1 MFKNMSIGQK
11 LSTGFA
17 VLALLVFVLAGFG
30 ISRLSY
36 LNGNTQLITDN
47 LVPSIRYASQMQVAL
62 LDARRAQ
69 LAMVIARANND
80 SADITRRNDSVT
92 EAKGRFAKAVA
103 DYGRLTFNA
112 TDEEQTYAALQP
124 AGEAY
129 FSAHDQLYQAV
140 MQNDSARIGD
150 YRDGLTRT
158 TLEQA
163 TKLTTTLHEINDR
176 IGRTME
182 RNGDQTY
189 ESAKQLSMAIGLVT
203 LIFVVLVAW
212 YLTQQI
218 KQPVNKLLELVGKV
232 AAGDLA
238 AHLDL
243 KWFNNDELGKLAKG
257 FGEMQGN
264 LRNLVS
270 EVSGSVVQLS
280 SAAEE
285 ISAVARQSASNMNN
299 QQHELNQLATAMN
312 EMQATVQEVSRN
324 TSDAASAATQV
335 SSSAELG
342 ANTVNDSIKRIE
354 QVAGAI
360 ESTAVVIRQLGD
372 DSRNIGMV
380 LEVIRGIAEQT
391 NLLALN
397 AAIEAARAGEQ
408 GRGFAVVADEVRTLA
423 KRTQDSTSQIN
434 TIIAEL
440 QQRAEQAGTTM
451 QQSQEMMNSTVSTAR
466 EAGLSISEISNSVES
481 ISHMNIQ
488 IATATEEQGAV
499 SEELNRNVVNISHA
513 SEEVA
518 AGATQMAQA
527 CNDLNH
533 LANQLQEM
541 VRRFRV

>member
-1 MFKNMSIGQK
+1 MFRNMSIGQK
-11 LSTGFA
+11 LSSGFA

-36 LNGNTQLITDN
+36 LNNNTQLIADN
-47 LVPSIRYASQMQVAL
+47 LVPSIRYASQMHVAL

-69 LAMVIARANND
+69 LAMVIARTNND

-103 DYGRLTFNA
+103 DYGRLEFNA
-112 TDEEQTYAALQP
+112 TDEEQAYRALQS

-163 TKLTTTLHEINDR
+163 TKLTMTLREINDR
-176 IGRTME
+176 IGLAME
-182 RNGDQTY
+182 KNSDQAY
-189 ESAKQLSMAIGLVT
+189 ESAKQLSVAIGLVT

-324 TSDAASAATQV
+324 TSDAASAATQA
-335 SSSAELG
+335 SSTAELG
-342 ANTVNDSIKRIE
+342 ARTVNDSIKRIE

>member
-1 MFKNMSIGQK
+1 MFRNMSIGQK
-11 LSTGFA
+11 LSSGFA

-36 LNGNTQLITDN
+36 LNGNTQLIADN
-47 LVPSIRYASQMQVAL
+47 LVPSIRYASQMHVAL

-69 LAMVIARANND
+69 LAMVIALANND

-103 DYGRLTFNA
+103 DYGRLAFNA

-163 TKLTTTLHEINDR
+163 TKLTMTLREINDR
-176 IGRTME
+176 IGVAME
-182 RNGDQTY
+182 KSNDQAY
-189 ESAKQLSMAIGLVT
+189 QSAKQLSVAIGLVT

-238 AHLDL
+238 ANLDL

-533 LANQLQEM
+533 LATQLQEM

>member
-11 LSTGFA
+11 LSSGFA
-17 VLALLVFVLAGFG
+17 VLALLVFLLAGFG

-36 LNGNTQLITDN
+36 LNSNTHIITEN
-47 LVPSIRYASQMQVAL
+47 LVPSIRYASEMHVAL

-69 LAMVIARANND
+69 LAMVIARDNND

-103 DYGRLTFNA
+103 DYGRLAFNA
-112 TDEEQTYAALQP
+112 TDEEQTYGALQS

-140 MQNDSARIGD
+140 MQNDSARIDD
-150 YRDGLTRT
+150 YREGLTRT
-158 TLEQA
+158 TLEQV
-163 TKLTTTLHEINDR
+163 TQLTMTLREINDR
-176 IGRTME
+176 IGLAME
-182 RNGDQTY
+182 KNSDQAY
-189 ESAKQLSMAIGLVT
+189 QSAKQLSVAIGLVT

>member
-112 TDEEQTYAALQP
+112 TDEEQTYAALQQ

-182 RNGDQTY
+182 KNSDQTY

>member
-47 LVPSIRYASQMQVAL
+47 LVPSIHYAGQMQVAL

-103 DYGRLTFNA
+103 DYGHLAFNA
-112 TDEEQTYAALQP
+112 TDEEQTYRALQQ

-140 MQNDSARIGD
+140 MQNDNARIDD
-150 YRDGLTRT
+150 YREGLTRT
-158 TLEQA
+158 TLEQV
-163 TKLTTTLHEINDR
+163 TQLTMTLREINDR

-182 RNGDQTY
+182 KNSDQAY

>member
-1 MFKNMSIGQK
+1 MFRNMSIGQK
-11 LSTGFA
+11 LSSGFA

-36 LNGNTQLITDN
+36 LNNNTQLIADN
-47 LVPSIRYASQMQVAL
+47 LVPSIRYASQMHVAL

-163 TKLTTTLHEINDR
+163 TKLTMTLREINDR
-176 IGRTME
+176 IGLAME
-182 RNGDQTY
+182 KNSDQAY
-189 ESAKQLSMAIGLVT
+189 ESAKQLSVAIGLVT